1 MDKNLKY
8 LLIGLA
14 ILIILTPIGLYLGGD
29 TFAEWGAQEV
39 KDKIGYVPSGFSS
52 LSNIWNAPLPDYAV
66 PVFGGSTI
74 GQVSGYIVSAV
85 IGAIVCGGALYLM
98 GKILARKDEN

>member
-14 ILIILTPIGLYLGGD
+14 ILIILVPIGLYLGGD

-39 KDKIGYVPSGFSS
+39 KDKIGYVPAGLGS

-66 PVFGGSTI
+66 PILGDSTV
-74 GQVSGYIVSAV
+74 GHALGYMLSALV
-85 IGAIVCGGALYLM
+85 GVVVCGGALYIL
-98 GKILARKDEN
+98 GKILARKDDS

>member
-39 KDKIGYVPSGFSS
+39 KDKIGYVPAGFSH
-52 LSNIWNAPLPDYAV
+52 IWNAPLPDYAV
-66 PVFGGSTI
+66 PILGDST
-74 GQVSGYIVSAV
+74 VGYALGYMVSAF
-85 IGAIVCGGALYLM
+85 IGVVVCGGALYLL

>member
-1 MDKNLKY
+1 MDKKLKY

-29 TFAEWGAQEV
+29 TFAEWSAQEV

-66 PVFGGSTI
+66 PILGDSTVGHALGYMLSAFI
-74 GQVSGYIVSAV
+74 GVV
-85 IGAIVCGGALYLM
+85 VCGGALYLL
-98 GKILARKDEN
+98 GNVLARKDEN